1 MEVIVL
7 KVRHQEN
14 LDELAQVIKRG
25 RTLDGPES
33 GWRMPVT
40 AQPGD
45 LAVWYAGS
53 PDQQYVAYGWIT
65 GLPAKREPTRQP
77 YGPVAGVRCLPSG
90 PVPRS
95 AVAHQTHGFQE
106 TNVSQLAVTVP
117 AEVAD
122 AFLRALG
129 FDQRWIEVRE
139 RISLEVTHV
148 AALPPAREVWQTAQW
163 LGGVERSA
171 PSRHPEQAAKDR
183 KIN

>member
-1 MEVIVL
+1 MQVIVV

-25 RTLDGPES
+25 RTLDGPDG

-65 GLPAKREPTRQP
+65 DFPVKREPTRQP
-77 YGPVAGVRCLPSG
+77 YGPVAGVRPLPG
-90 PVPRS
+90 GAVPRTT
-95 AVAHQTHGFQE
+95 VAKETHGFQG

-117 AEVAD
+117 AEVEE

-129 FDQRWIEVRE
+129 LDQWWIEARE
-139 RISLEVTHV
+139 WISLEVGRVV
-148 AALPPAREVWQTAQW
+148 APVPARDLWQAAQW
-163 LGGVERSA
+163 PDRTERSA
-171 PSRHPEQAAKDR
+171 TSGRPE
-183 KIN
+183 

>member
-1 MEVIVL
+1 MSREKPVDRGTPMQVIVL

-25 RTLDGPES
+25 RTLDGPHS

-65 GLPAKREPTRQP
+65 GFPAKRELTRQP
-77 YGPVAGVRCLPSG
+77 YGPVAGVRCLPGG
-90 PVPRS
+90 PVPW
-95 AVAHQTHGFQE
+95 APVAGKTHGFQG

-117 AEVAD
+117 AEVEG
-122 AFLRALG
+122 AFLRALHL
-129 FDQRWIEVRE
+129 DQWWVEARE
-139 RISLEVTHV
+139 RISLEIARVV
-148 AALPPAREVWQTAQW
+148 APAPAREVWRTAQW
-163 LGGVERSA
+163 PVRT
-171 PSRHPEQAAKDR
+171 
-183 KIN
+183 